1 VGINIL
7 FNSVYNGM
15 TVNKPIL
22 YYKGFFNYA
31 IVNHLLKELLLLE
44 QSGILSNITY
54 KKIQIVMVEMLE
66 NSYKYTSEEIK
77 FFNPVFYLPE
87 FKILKENHSFR
98 LSASNPIKKED
109 LPDFKKHLDKIN
121 ISRLPELKEWYKK
134 ILKDEIYSKKQS
146 PGIGLIRIAKVVRNK
161 FEYTF
166 QQIDNKF
173 LYYTLDILINT
184 K

>member
-1 VGINIL
+1 
-7 FNSVYNGM
+7 M
-15 TVNKPIL
+15 TVDKPIL

-31 IVNHLLKELLLLE
+31 IVNNLLKELLSLE
-44 QSGILSNITY
+44 QSGVLSNIAY

-77 FFNPVFYLPE
+77 LFNHSYFLPE

-98 LSASNPIKKED
+98 LSASNPIIKED
-109 LPDFKKHLDKIN
+109 LPDLKKHLDKIN
-121 ISRLPELKEWYKK
+121 NAGLPELRKWYKE
-134 ILKDEIYSKKQS
+134 ILKKEIYSKKQS

-166 QQIDNKF
+166 QKINNKF
-173 LYYTLDILINT
+173 LYYTLDISINT